1 MANLLNKAHNKD
13 AHYPY
18 PVKDLC
24 FWDHFNS
31 VQKADDPI
39 QDRNKSIGPLCKAW
53 CKVKT

>member
-39 QDRNKSIGPLCKAW
+39 QDRNKSIGPLCK
-53 CKVKT
+53 VKT